1 MHTNRTTALRCVG
14 SHVDRFVLQVGSG
27 SEAERKK
34 QLLDFFDERAI
45 RRNEE
50 GLVVKDL
57 TGRYMASRG
66 GMSLGAHDAE

>member
-1 MHTNRTTALRCVG
+1 MGPSCIGPQL
-14 SHVDRFVLQVGSG
+14 DRFVLQVGPG
-27 SEAERKK
+27 TEADRKK

-57 TGRYMASRG
+57 TGHYMASRG
-66 GMSLGAHDAE
+66 ADSSVGDSRC